1 MGERLRP
8 LIQRAVLDIV
18 EYDYQT
24 RTEMV
29 QLNRQMPFCV
39 MSYLKRGEALL
50 RIQDREYC
58 CRDGDAIFVPP
69 NVIHD
74 HVKMSREES
83 EFLWWHF
90 NFRTAYN
97 IDVLS
102 LLKLP
107 YKVHMENSSEFEQ
120 KFFGYMEAIQNEKT
134 IADMIYKNAKA
145 LEVLACI
152 FDSFLKSEKTQL
164 APDIPVVFMDIFDD
178 ISQRPTAGMNLKTL
192 AEKYH
197 MNPTYISNKFKEYFG
212 ISPIFLQ
219 RNMLFEKAKDY
230 LLSSAMNI
238 NEISEELGFSEHAVF
253 TRFFTEKAGISPKE
267 FRNTGF

>member
-1 MGERLRP
+1 
-8 LIQRAVLDIV
+8 
-18 EYDYQT
+18 
-24 RTEMV
+24 MV
-29 QLNRQMPFCV
+29 QLDRRMPFCV

-50 RIQDREYC
+50 RIQGKEYQ
-58 CRDGDAIFVPP
+58 CRGGDAIFVPP
-69 NVIHD
+69 NIKHD
-74 HVKMSREES
+74 HVKTSKEET

-102 LLKLP
+102 FVKLP
-107 YKVHMENSSEFEQ
+107 YKVHMENSNEFEQ
-120 KFFGYMEAIQNEKT
+120 KFFDYMEAIQNEKT

-152 FDSFLKSEKTQL
+152 FDSFLKSEKTQP
-164 APDIPVVFMDIFDD
+164 APDIPEVFMDIFDD
-178 ISQRPTAGMNLKTL
+178 ISRMPTAGMNLKTL

-219 RNMLFEKAKDY
+219 RNML
-230 LLSSAMNI
+230 LRRRR
-238 NEISEELGFSEHAVF
+238 
-253 TRFFTEKAGISPKE
+253 TTFFPPP
-267 FRNTGF
+267 